1 MELEKEKLHTIV
13 LADGTTLD
21 NLRLNGDNYISE
33 RSHEDLLAVLDGNL
47 RPVAIDGETH
57 EEMEVVHITERPN
70 GETWFTLRDM
80 PESRKAA
87 RKTRADIEYLAMMT
101 DNELEEE
108 V

>member
-1 MELEKEKLHTIV
+1 MELEKEKLHVIV

-21 NLRLNGDNYISE
+21 NLRLNGDNYIGPLSGGE
-33 RSHEDLLAVLDGNL
+33 LADIFNGNL
-47 RPVAIDGETH
+47 RPVVIDGETH